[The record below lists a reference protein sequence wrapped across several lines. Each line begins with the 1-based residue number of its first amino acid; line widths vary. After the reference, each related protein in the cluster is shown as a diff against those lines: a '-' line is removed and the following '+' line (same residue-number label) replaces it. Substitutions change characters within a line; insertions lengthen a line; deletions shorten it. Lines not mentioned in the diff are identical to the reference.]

1 MSKRGALILSVI
13 LTAFILV
20 LIGGVVARVLPAN
33 APVSEATPP
42 PSTQEARPAPT
53 NEREP
58 PRPAAPALTPEQAVA
73 IASSFVP
80 GASPAGAPELVSL
93 EGTLAYEVRLNRGHV
108 YLDANSGRLLQDG
121 TRRTGGSQRRWED
134 DDEDDE
140 HEEDEHEKHSR
151 DRPRREHASERH
163 EYHED
168 V

>member
-20 LIGGVVARVLPAN
+20 LVGGVVARVLPAN
-33 APVSEATPP
+33 TPVSEAAPP
-42 PSTQEARPAPT
+42 PSTSNEREQPRPAPS
-53 NEREP
+53 P
-58 PRPAAPALTPEQAVA
+58 APALTPEQAAA

-80 GASPAGAPELVSL
+80 GARPAGTPELVSL
-93 EGTLAYEVRLNRGHV
+93 EGTLAYEVRLDRGSV

-134 DDEDDE
+134 DDDE
-140 HEEDEHEKHSR
+140 HEHEREKHFRGRSH
-151 DRPRREHASERH
+151 RERERH
-163 EYHED
+163 EYEED